1 MHPGRKEERKGLD
14 QKKKMANQ
22 GLAYSLLQGG
32 RKLLP
37 EMGVAVERP
46 VCLPEWTCKCKVP
59 WVEREVDLS
68 KGRGFNGDVT
78 LTIESTNFED
88 TEMSRLD

>member
-1 MHPGRKEERKGLD
+1 MD

-46 VCLPEWTCKCKVP
+46 VCLPEWTCKCNVP

-68 KGRGFNGDVT
+68 KLNQGRGFNGNEFPD
-78 LTIESTNFED
+78 D
-88 TEMSRLD
+88 

>member
-1 MHPGRKEERKGLD
+1 VHPGRKEERKGLD
-14 QKKKMANQ
+14 QKKKRANQ

-46 VCLPEWTCKCKVP
+46 VCLPEWTCKCNVP

-68 KGRGFNGDVT
+68 KLNQRRGFNGVP
-78 LTIESTNFED
+78 
-88 TEMSRLD
+88 